1 MRAKPKLTKRD
12 GVKENML
19 YVRASNAHI
28 DILNQRAV
36 TIGMP
41 LSTYMLWR
49 SLKPLGQLKKE
60 KEQQDISRLDYQAYL
75 SIRKELNRQGIN
87 LNQIARNLNSDKMHS
102 QSLAKPLLG
111 TRRFANETR
120 IAHTLKD
127 ITAIREAN
135 EAILQSIA
143 HLGKQ

>member
-1 MRAKPKLTKRD
+1 MKAKLTKRD
-12 GVKENML
+12 GVKQNML

-28 DILNQRAV
+28 DILNQRAA

-41 LSTYMLWR
+41 VSTYMLWR
-49 SLKPLGQLKKE
+49 SLKPLGQLQNK
-60 KEQQDISRLDYQAYL
+60 KEQQDISRLDYQAYIQ
-75 SIRKELNRQGIN
+75 IRKELNRQGIN

-102 QSLAKPLLG
+102 QSRASALQ
-111 TRRFANETR
+111 
-120 IAHTLKD
+120 D

-143 HLGKQ
+143 HLGGNNDWQNN